1 VAALPKKLR
10 VSLKRALEEAD
21 SKDRD
26 VEISCGAALGTTND
40 DDNTPTIELDLQD
53 AESLSSRTLHSR
65 TDHLPVIANS
75 GEVVCV
81 VCVVCRVCRVCVV

>member
-26 VEISCGAALGTTND
+26 VEISCGAALGTTTND

-65 TDHLPVIANS
+65 TTCP
-75 GEVVCV
+75 
-81 VCVVCRVCRVCVV
+81 